1 MKKVSLLFMALVLS
15 ITSCKNVSKDTV
27 TIEAETII
35 NEVYV
40 PKEITVLLTPKS
52 DSNVS
57 GTVVFTEKNGKVNM
71 TATLSGL
78 EPGEHAIH
86 IHQSSDCSSP
96 DGNSAGGHWNPTN
109 QPHGKW
115 GVESGYH
122 KGDIGNFKADENG
135 DGTISISTDE
145 WCIGC
150 GDETKD
156 IIGKAIIVHA
166 GLDDFTTQPTGDA
179 GGRVSCG
186 GIIE

>member
-1 MKKVSLLFMALVLS
+1 MKKVSLLFMALALS
-15 ITSCKNVSKDTV
+15 ITSCKKVTKDTA
-27 TIEAETII
+27 TIEAETVT
-35 NEVYV
+35 NEVAT
-40 PKEITVLLTPKS
+40 KEITIALTPKS

-57 GTVVFTEKNGKVNM
+57 GTVVFTEVNGIVNM
-71 TATLSGL
+71 TAIMSGL

-86 IHQSSDCSSP
+86 IHQSSDCSST
-96 DGNSAGGHWNPTN
+96 DGKSAGGHWNPTN

-135 DGTISISTDE
+135 DATISISTDE

-150 GDETKD
+150 GDDTKD
-156 IIGKAIIVHA
+156 IIGKGIIVHA

>member
-1 MKKVSLLFMALVLS
+1 MALILS
-15 ITSCKNVSKDTV
+15 ITACKKVSKDTV
-27 TIEAETII
+27 TINSETAE
-35 NEVYV
+35 NVV
-40 PKEITVLLTPKS
+40 AAKKEIIVALTPKS

-57 GTVVFTEKNGKVNM
+57 GSVIFTEENGIVQM
-71 TATLSGL
+71 TATMNGL

-96 DGNSAGGHWNPTN
+96 DGKSAGGHWNPTN

-115 GVESGYH
+115 GAETGYH

-135 DGTISISTDE
+135 DGMISITTDE
-145 WCIGC
+145 WCISC
-150 GDETKD
+150 GDDTKD
-156 IIGKAIIVHA
+156 IIGKGIIVHS

-186 GIIE
+186 GIIK